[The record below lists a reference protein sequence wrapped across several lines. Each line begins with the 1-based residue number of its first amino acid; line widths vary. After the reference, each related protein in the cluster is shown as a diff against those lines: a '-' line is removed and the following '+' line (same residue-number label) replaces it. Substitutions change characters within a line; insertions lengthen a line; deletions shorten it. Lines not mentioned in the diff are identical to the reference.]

1 MDLPLDVDVHCT
13 DGPAGKTTT
22 VILNP
27 VTNEVT
33 HVSVRYKGDEYLVP
47 LNLIED
53 SGPDELR
60 LKISIE
66 KMTGLDPFIR
76 VQFLDYGDADAER
89 DLQMISSEEGVTYW
103 PYSTFEEGYFET
115 YASVEQIPH
124 DQLAIHRGAQVY
136 ASDGHIGR
144 IDEFVINPDN
154 SHITHIVMHRGHLWG
169 KKSVTIPIGEID
181 RIEIDTVY
189 LKLDKEAV
197 RALPAVPT
205 RR

>member
-47 LNLIED
+47 LNLIEA
-53 SGPDELR
+53 SSPTR
-60 LKISIE
+60 LQLNISIE
-66 KMTGLDPFIR
+66 KMTTLDPFVR
-76 VQFLDYGDADAER
+76 VQFLDYGDADTGR
-89 DLQMISSEEGVTYW
+89 DLQMISSEEGITYW
-103 PYSTFEEGYFET
+103 PYSTVDEGYFET
-115 YASVEQIPH
+115 YTSVEQIPH
-124 DQLAIHRGAQVY
+124 DQLAIHRGGQIY

-144 IDEFVINPDN
+144 VDEFVINPEN
-154 SHITHIVMHRGHLWG
+154 SHITHIVMQRGHLWG

-189 LKLDKEAV
+189 LKLNKDAV

>member
-53 SGPDELR
+53 SSPTKLQ
-60 LKISIE
+60 LNIPIE
-66 KMTGLDPFIR
+66 KMTALDPFVR
-76 VQFLDYGDADAER
+76 VQFMDYSDADSER
-89 DLQMISSEEGVTYW
+89 DLQMISSEESVTYW
-103 PYSTFEEGYFET
+103 PYSTFEEGYYET

-144 IDEFVINPDN
+144 IDEFIINPDN
-154 SHITHIVMHRGHLWG
+154 SHITHIVMQRGHLWG
-169 KKSVTIPIGEID
+169 KKSVAIPIGQID

-197 RALPAVPT
+197 RALPTVPI